1 MKKLSVYLKGYRR
14 QSVLAPLFKLLEALM
29 DLFVP
34 IVVANLID
42 IGIRGNV
49 KAVITK
55 DFLLMLALAAAGLL
69 FSITAQYFAANASV
83 GFASN
88 LRQALFDHVQSLS
101 YKELDTLGTNTLIA
115 MYNRCRT
122 A

>member
-42 IGIRGNV
+42 IGIRGNI

-55 DFLLMLALAAAGLL
+55 DFLLMLRQTRASASRPICGRRCLIMCRA
-69 FSITAQYFAANASV
+69 FPIRNSI
-83 GFASN
+83 
-88 LRQALFDHVQSLS
+88 RW
-101 YKELDTLGTNTLIA
+101 EPI
-115 MYNRCRT
+115 R
-122 A
+122 

>member
-1 MKKLSVYLKGYRR
+1 MKQLSVYLKGYRR

-69 FSITAQYFAANASV
+69 FSITALQSAAGAV
-83 GFASN
+83 
-88 LRQALFDHVQSLS
+88 
-101 YKELDTLGTNTLIA
+101 
-115 MYNRCRT
+115 
-122 A
+122 